1 MQTLAFFLLTLQTMA
16 IHHHMQGMAGGTPQ
30 IADELSLFNHH
41 FAGWLLVLTG
51 SFACLEESPLQ
62 QERRWV
68 RYLWPVPLIFLAF
81 YLLLR
86 SDSEYLRSLAPSH
99 ILASPEALQH
109 KLAALLALGVG
120 IIELLRRAGKI
131 EHLGWSYILYA
142 GMVAGGLFL
151 LFHGGHHSDA
161 VHQQHLVMGLTA
173 IAIGAAKALGDLFPK
188 QGWLRFAALPG
199 LLIALGTELVR
210 YWE

>member
-1 MQTLAFFLLTLQTMA
+1 
-16 IHHHMQGMAGGTPQ
+16 
-30 IADELSLFNHH
+30 
-41 FAGWLLVLTG
+41 
-51 SFACLEESPLQ
+51 
-62 QERRWV
+62 
-68 RYLWPVPLIFLAF
+68 
-81 YLLLR
+81 
-86 SDSEYLRSLAPSH
+86 LAPSH
-99 ILASPEALQH
+99 ILASPEAQQH
-109 KLAALLALGVG
+109 KLAALLALGIG

-199 LLIALGTELVR
+199 LLIALGIELVR

>member
-1 MQTLAFFLLTLQTMA
+1 MQTLAFFLLALQTMA
-16 IHHHMQGMAGGTPQ
+16 IHHHMQGMAGGTAQ

-68 RYLWPVPLIFLAF
+68 RYLWPAPLIFLAF

-86 SDSEYLRSLAPSH
+86 SDSEYLRGLAPSH
-99 ILASPEALQH
+99 ILASPEALRH
-109 KLAALLALGVG
+109 KLAALLALGIGV
-120 IIELLRRAGKI
+120 IELLRRAGKI

-151 LFHGGHHSDA
+151 LFFGGGPPPA
-161 VHQQHLVMGLTA
+161 VGGQQQLVGGGSPLPPPRA
-173 IAIGAAKALGDLFPK
+173 PK
-188 QGWLRFAALPG
+188 QQRGVGGERVEYP
-199 LLIALGTELVR
+199 V
-210 YWE
+210 